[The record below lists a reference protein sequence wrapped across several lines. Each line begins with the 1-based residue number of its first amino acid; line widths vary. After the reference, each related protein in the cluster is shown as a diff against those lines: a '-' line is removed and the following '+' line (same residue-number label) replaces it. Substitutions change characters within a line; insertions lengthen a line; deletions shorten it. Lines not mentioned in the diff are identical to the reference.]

1 MTRHN
6 GISDLEV
13 PGSQL
18 LELVAPLVGHRSLFK
33 SRVES
38 RLGQG
43 GVHFV
48 ELPIEVSIQYYFG
61 GWILPDDLLG

>member
-13 PGSQL
+13 PGPQL
-18 LELVAPLVGHRSLFK
+18 VELVAPLVGHRSLFK
-33 SRVES
+33 SRGES
-38 RLGQG
+38 SLGQG

-48 ELPIEVSIQYYFG
+48 ELPIEVSTLYDFG
-61 GWILPDDLLG
+61 GWILF